1 MPPRSS
7 RIKHYR
13 SNVKRSVCR
22 GKVKKSC
29 RKNMSCRLTRSGKR
43 KSYCRNKKNTKI
55 RSKRSSSSSRS
66 RSHSKGHR
74 RKANIYENLNTS
86 S

>member
-7 RIKHYR
+7 RVKHYR
-13 SNVKRSVCR
+13 ANVKSSTCR
-22 GKVKKSC
+22 GKAKKSC

-43 KSYCRNKKNTKI
+43 ASYCRIKKNTKY
-55 RSKRSSSSSRS
+55 RRPSSKRSSS